1 MMKANRRLLAAGA
14 GSWLTLAGC
23 AGLPSPL
30 EGSESLN
37 LGISTGPE
45 SRIQRLRP
53 RLPANSTSREPRAP
67 DKDYLV
73 FVASEGNDRI
83 SLVRYGP
90 GGINVER
97 VSKMG
102 RNPTEPVGPHGIG
115 VSPDGRY
122 YYVSTAHGFPNGEL
136 WKFTT
141 VGDSLKGHVTLG
153 MFPATLQ
160 VSPDGLYAYVVNFN
174 VYGEMKP
181 SSVSIVYADGM
192 TEIARLTTCTMPHG
206 SRLDPQG
213 TKHYSACMMDDAL
226 VEIDTRKLAVA
237 RHFILKKGA
246 ERGIAGAPPGTGRS
260 LASLGTGRE
269 PGTGDHAGH
278 GTEPPKPGDVS
289 CSPTWAQPSA
299 DGSKVY
305 VACNK
310 SSDVVEIDAN
320 AWTMTRRFPMG
331 PGVYNLATSH
341 DGKLLVGT
349 NKRGQSVSVVDLASG
364 KEIALLP
371 TKRKVASGVVISPD
385 DRYAFVTVEGVGS
398 EPGTV
403 EVIDL
408 KALRT
413 VATVDVG
420 QQAGGIDFWKTVPAA
435 TH

>member
-1 MMKANRRLLAAGA
+1 MAQQPAGIPRPPAA
-14 GSWLTLAGC
+14 S
-23 AGLPSPL
+23 PSAQPQPP
-30 EGSESLN
+30 
-37 LGISTGPE
+37 TV
-45 SRIQRLRP
+45 
-53 RLPANSTSREPRAP
+53 
-67 DKDYLV
+67 DYLV

-83 SLVRYGP
+83 SLVRFGP
-90 GGINVER
+90 AGATVER
-97 VSKMG
+97 VSKIG

-141 VGDSLKGHVTLG
+141 VGDSLKGAVTLG
-153 MFPATLQ
+153 LFPATLQ
-160 VSPDGLYAYVVNFN
+160 VSPDGVYAYVVNFN
-174 VYGEMKP
+174 LYGEMKP
-181 SSVSIVYADGM
+181 SSVSVVYADDM
-192 TEIARLTTCTMPHG
+192 AEVARITTCTMPHG
-206 SRLDPQG
+206 SRLNRDG
-213 TKHYSACMMDDAL
+213 SKHYSACMMDDAL
-226 VEIDTRKLAVA
+226 VEIDTRQLAVA

-246 ERGIAGAPPGTGRS
+246 ERGVAGAPAGTGNKE
-260 LASLGTGRE
+260 L
-269 PGTGDHAGH
+269 GTGDHTGH
-278 GTEPPKPGDVS
+278 GMEPPKPSDVS

-310 SSDVVEIDAN
+310 SSDVVEIDAA

-331 PGVYNLATSH
+331 PGVYNLAASH

-364 KEIALLP
+364 KEIAQLA

-385 DRYAFVTVEGVGS
+385 DRYAFVTVEGIGS

-408 KALRT
+408 HALRT

-420 QQAGGIDFWKTVPAA
+420 QQAGGIDFWKTVPLA
-435 TH
+435 H